1 MLDPKRMSR
10 STAHLKQPFVKNREM
25 QACIS
30 CNISTGQSFPCLGIV
45 DTAEAGHVA
54 AWAKILRDDP
64 EDIDSDR
71 RRTLFFTEQRYRE
84 DSAGSGH
91 SASMCAAATLA
102 SRRSV
107 LSHAAWA

>member
-25 QACIS
+25 QAHIS

-71 RRTLFFTEQRYRE
+71 RTLFFTGQRYRE
-84 DSAGSGH
+84 DSAGSD
-91 SASMCAAATLA
+91 SASMCAAAALA

>member
-25 QACIS
+25 QARIS

-71 RRTLFFTEQRYRE
+71 RTLFFTGQRYRE

-91 SASMCAAATLA
+91 SASMCAAAALA